1 MLAGHFGVAGIVKAW
16 RPALPMGALLVAA
29 QLPDLV
35 FLPLSALGVED
46 MEPAEPGLSGYG
58 SLLITAEYSHA
69 LVSNLV
75 LALLVGGLTHV
86 FLRDRWGR
94 DAGAVLGGVVFS
106 HWLLDLL
113 VHRSDLVLLPG
124 GAGGLPF
131 LGLGLWE
138 FPAVAAVVEGALVLA
153 GTVLYAWRT
162 FRDHPNRTRA
172 RLYSAGVGLLLAG
185 SLLFDLLAG

>member
-35 FLPLSALGVED
+35 FGPLALLGAET
-46 MEPAEPGLSGYG
+46 MEPAEPGLTGYG
-58 SLLITAEYSHA
+58 SLLITAPFSHS

-75 LALLVGGLTHV
+75 VAFLVGGLTHL
-86 FLRDRWGR
+86 FLRGRWGR
-94 DAGAVLGGVVFS
+94 DAGLVLGGVVFS

-113 VHRSDLVLLPG
+113 VHRPDLPVLP
-124 GAGGLPF
+124 AGGGDLPL

-138 FPAVAAVVEGALVLA
+138 LPVATGVVEGALVLA
-153 GTVLYAWRT
+153 GTVLYTWRT
-162 FRDHPNRTRA
+162 FRDVPGRTRA
-172 RLYSAGVGLLLAG
+172 SLYSAGIGLLLVG
-185 SLLFDLLAG
+185 SFALDLLSG